1 MRRARHKPD
10 NADHFYHVYN
20 RTVGM
25 PGEIPFRAAEKACFF
40 RLLKRLT
47 DYYVIEVVS
56 FVVMG
61 NHYHLKLHVPHE
73 LPSAAETCRR
83 YERHYGGCKHLS
95 PKTPEC
101 DRIALMLRDLS
112 CFMHDLQQQFA
123 VWFNGSRVQGQ
134 RRRGPLWADRFKS
147 IVYSDARAV
156 WRCLLYQVMNPVR
169 ASIVRDPRQYRF
181 SCWGLWCHNGWH
193 PFRKSVEARL
203 IPYLRFLI
211 PMESLEQLKETL
223 RVALS
228 EAVLALRTETRRCI

>member
-1 MRRARHKPD
+1 MRRARYKPD
-10 NADHFYHVYN
+10 RADHFYHVYN

-25 PGEIPFRAAEKACFF
+25 PGDIPFRATEKAHFF
-40 RLLKRLT
+40 RLLKRLS

-56 FVVMG
+56 FVIMG
-61 NHYHLKLHVPHE
+61 NHYHLKVHVPRE
-73 LPSAAETCRR
+73 IPGAVETCRR
-83 YERHYGGCKHLS
+83 YERHHRGRKHLS
-95 PKTPEC
+95 PGTPEC

-123 VWFNGSRVQGQ
+123 VWFNGSRVPGQ

-147 IVYSDARAV
+147 IVYSNAAAV
-156 WRCLLYQVMNPVR
+156 WRCLLYQMMNPVR
-169 ASIVRDPRQYRF
+169 ASIVGDPAEYRF

-211 PMESLEQLKETL
+211 RVETLQELRIAVQQGLKEML
-223 RVALS
+223 PGA
-228 EAVLALRTETRRCI
+228 